1 MKLTTLTRAARLA
14 LALTAAISA
23 CAVHAQA
30 SAPIAVS
37 DSAVD
42 TTKTANA
49 EKQLQHLP
57 VATPTRNKKMALS
70 RRIAKS
76 CAPHGPTL
84 AIGDPSLVSY
94 DYDPDCTFLV
104 RLRTDQETH
113 IVFAPDEEVVGVY
126 LSNTGKRWL
135 YHTAITKRDLF
146 IEARLGALSNAAT
159 IITSRRRYELELRSS
174 DSGAFNHRV
183 SWDYGDN
190 DASSATKDSPFGTE
204 YGKNVPS
211 VPNRDGDSGSGPRID
226 LTHANFNYKIEGD
239 APFTP
244 TLVVDNGRFTYLQ
257 LPHNARLPAIMV
269 LDGHGDGEI
278 TDLISLGNDIYE
290 VPEITEY
297 GLLLERDKV
306 KVRIYNQNPDRCGS
320 HGCGHSSEAY
330 RPPTGDSRNA
340 SLYGKS

>member
-1 MKLTTLTRAARLA
+1 MKLTTLSRAARLA
-14 LALTAAISA
+14 IALTAAMSA

-30 SAPIAVS
+30 SAPIPAS
-37 DSAVD
+37 NSAID
-42 TTKTANA
+42 AAKTAHV
-49 EKQLQHLP
+49 EKPLRP
-57 VATPTRNKKMALS
+57 PPAALTGANRKIIVPRTIS
-70 RRIAKS
+70 KS
-76 CAPHGPTL
+76 CAPHGPT
-84 AIGDPSLVSY
+84 AAVGDRSLVSY

-159 IITSRRRYELELRSS
+159 IITSRRRYELELRST
-174 DSGAFNHRV
+174 DSGSFNHRV

-190 DASSATKDSPFGTE
+190 DAGAATKDSPFGVE
-204 YGKNVPS
+204 YGNNVPAT
-211 VPNRDGDSGSGPRID
+211 PHRDGDSGSGPRID
-226 LTHANFNYKIEGD
+226 LTHANFDYKVEGD

-257 LPHNARLPAIMV
+257 LPHNARLPAVMV
-269 LDGHGDGEI
+269 LDSRGDGEI

-290 VPEITEY
+290 VPQITEY
-297 GLLLERDKV
+297 GLLLERDKA
-306 KVRIYNQNPDRCGS
+306 KVRIYNQNRDRCGT
-320 HGCGHSSEAY
+320 HGCAHSNDTY
-330 RPPTGDSRNA
+330 RQSDGDSRNA